1 MISRRAFIRSSSA
14 ALAGMTCLDAFARSA
29 TTGPFGLPIG
39 IQLYTVRAETA
50 KDLVGTLNKL
60 GAIGYR
66 EVEMAGYYDRSAQD
80 LKALLDGAGLAAPSA
95 HQGLTDLLVDTQKKI
110 EFVAQLGVKN
120 IVIPFPSVPDD
131 RFAKLPKG
139 SKQTIANSMTLADW
153 KWIAENLNK
162 IGAITK
168 QVGMRT
174 GYHNHNL
181 EFRTI
186 DGVVAFD
193 KLLEWTDPELVTIEL
208 DLGWVVAAGLDPVAM
223 VKKHARRVS
232 MLHVKDVKPGGA
244 PVVDVV
250 EADTAEVG
258 NGKVDWKAVFGAMDR
273 KQITHYFV
281 EQENFDRPIMD
292 AVKISHDYLSQ
303 LRV

>member
-1 MISRRAFIRSSSA
+1 
-14 ALAGMTCLDAFARSA
+14 
-29 TTGPFGLPIG
+29 
-39 IQLYTVRAETA
+39 
-50 KDLVGTLNKL
+50 
-60 GAIGYR
+60 
-66 EVEMAGYYDRSAQD
+66 
-80 LKALLDGAGLAAPSA
+80 
-95 HQGLTDLLVDTQKKI
+95 
-110 EFVAQLGVKN
+110 
-120 IVIPFPSVPDD
+120 
-131 RFAKLPKG
+131 
-139 SKQTIANSMTLADW
+139 
-153 KWIAENLNK
+153 
-162 IGAITK
+162 
-168 QVGMRT
+168 
-174 GYHNHNL
+174 
-181 EFRTI
+181 
-186 DGVVAFD
+186 
-193 KLLEWTDPELVTIEL
+193 
-208 DLGWVVAAGLDPVAM
+208 VVAASLNPVAM